1 MVVRDYHGF
10 TLQQALTDVE
20 DTISA
25 VRTQE
30 MHRGIGTDAEF
41 IVGHGVIREKLIELL
56 NHKDV
61 LKNLFLVGK
70 SYGSDAVKVEPRA
83 IERLPIPEYVANQF
97 GMGKTA

>member
-56 NHKDV
+56 
-61 LKNLFLVGK
+61 KNRGLDP
-70 SYGSDAVKVEPRA
+70 SVKFGNDGVIVCV
-83 IERLPIPEYVANQF
+83 IE
-97 GMGKTA
+97 